1 MRTLMWNGVLLS
13 VVLSCAVQAQQKDKV
28 RRMGTP
34 TLPAPA
40 PSTTRPSTDP
50 VKRMGTSTQA
60 PNLTPAAELPGLP
73 PLTSQPFFGVTLG
86 EDIMLVAGRCR
97 QANIATTESAGDVLD
112 GFVYYKPPT
121 LRRIVFSG
129 ALNRNA
135 GIKSTTLTTYK
146 GRVWQISV
154 VFADSSSANMEVVSQ
169 ALEAKYGKAIAYG
182 IHTTTVDE
190 KPITIKRSFPTITYS
205 YDGIGELVMA
215 EVKRMK
221 ESAIQQKANELGDGL

>member
-34 TLPAPA
+34 TLPAPTPTA
-40 PSTTRPSTDP
+40 TRPSTDP

-97 QANIATTESAGDVLD
+97 QFSIATTESAGDVLD

-154 VFADSSSANMEVVSQ
+154 VYADLSAANIEVLGK
-169 ALEAKYGKAIAYG
+169 ALEAKYGKCDIYG
-182 IHTTTVDE
+182 VYTSTVDG
-190 KPITIKRSFPTITYS
+190 KPIQIRRSGVTITYS

-221 ESAIQQKANELGDGL
+221 ESAIQQKASELGDGL